1 MLIKIKLLQLT
12 KNEAKERK
20 RIQKQPLRDVLVKK
34 LLSFGVSNQNTGKNV
49 YKNTQ
54 FQFSGTN
61 RAILLNINFLIDIL
75 HGHVT
80 QIFGQLLEKNQINY
94 YFSTE
99 KNKHKSARKI
109 NSLPVPLA

>member
-61 RAILLNINFLIDIL
+61 RAILLNINVLIDIL

-80 QIFGQLLEKNQINY
+80 QTFGQLLEKNQINY

-109 NSLPVPLA
+109 NSLPVSLA